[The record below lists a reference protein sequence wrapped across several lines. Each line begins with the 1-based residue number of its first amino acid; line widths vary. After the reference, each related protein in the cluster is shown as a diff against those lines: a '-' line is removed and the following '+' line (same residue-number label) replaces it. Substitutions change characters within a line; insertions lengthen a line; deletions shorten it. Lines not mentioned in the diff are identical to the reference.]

1 MHFRLAETTH
11 KKNNDSNA
19 SFPFVKELRL
29 VLNNI
34 LSISNNPFIATVLV
48 PIFFVVVVV
57 DKMNS
62 YKVFLDNV
70 VDVKEYC
77 VQTALEDWLDGFGP
91 IVIPEAVAGREN
103 RKPWSRQSGQV
114 Q

>member
-1 MHFRLAETTH
+1 
-11 KKNNDSNA
+11 
-19 SFPFVKELRL
+19 
-29 VLNNI
+29 
-34 LSISNNPFIATVLV
+34 
-48 PIFFVVVVV
+48 
-57 DKMNS
+57 MNS

>member
-1 MHFRLAETTH
+1 MHFRLA
-11 KKNNDSNA
+11 DV
-19 SFPFVKELRL
+19 SFPFVKVLRL

-114 Q
+114 QWVLSHVILF